1 MHAVK
6 LTSLSTASSR
16 CCRSSPAAAPCC
28 WAPCLAWSSS
38 SRTTRSSAASC
49 STVAGGARSALLVDA
64 CSRAHFPS
72 EVAYKT
78 IRRKGRGCKG
88 CRYCNATR
96 SRFRTNDSTHKPL
109 HCIIPLLLKYV
120 CFLTEGGGLSPDILP
135 CLVQR
140 FPDHAQLSPCCSKVT
155 HGLVQGILSELAS
168 QGGLLLRQNTGGGGK
183 QKQRTLWTGLRH
195 Q

>member
-1 MHAVK
+1 MRAVK

-28 WAPCLAWSSS
+28 WAPCLAWSNS

-49 STVAGGARSALLVDA
+49 STVAGGGRSAPLVEA
-64 CSRAHFPS
+64 CSRAHFAS

-78 IRRKGRGCKG
+78 NRRKGRGRKG
-88 CRYCNATR
+88 CGCCNATR
-96 SRFRTNDSTHKPL
+96 SRLRTNDSTHKPL

-120 CFLTEGGGLSPDILP
+120 CFLTDGGGLSPDIVP
-135 CLVQR
+135 CLLKR
-140 FPDHAQLSPCCSKVT
+140 FPDHALLGPCCSKVT
-155 HGLVQGILSELAS
+155 QGLVQRILSELAS
-168 QGGLLLRQNTGGGGK
+168 QGGLLLRQNTGGGEK
-183 QKQRTLWTGLRH
+183 ERTLWTGLRH